1 MSFCL
6 GLNVLNGIIFIWRK
20 HENMSPCTG
29 NRVITSYERIASCA
43 GTQFRSWAS
52 DTYLKNN
59 NLFAPNFCTCQDI
72 SIVASCRK
80 SGWKFSNQLKIC
92 EYKQN
97 VFIILKEYIYEV
109 SAKRPLLL
117 DTQRVFTNY
126 NKKKTLAQLEH
137 LCSEDTPCCPWLPI
151 QLSSSYWIPSQNK
164 TKWNLQNN

>member
-43 GTQFRSWAS
+43 GTQFRSLAS

-126 NKKKTLAQLEH
+126 NKKKNT
-137 LCSEDTPCCPWLPI
+137 STTRTPVFWGYPMLPMI
-151 QLSSSYWIPSQNK
+151 THTIEQFILDPKSKQDK
-164 TKWNLQNN
+164 VKFTK